1 MPQHRNAC
9 GFSAIFHISSTKMIN
24 MRLLVRNIRTFLL
37 ALVLGI
43 SVWVSAVSAADPNE
57 VHAYPNPIPL
67 QVIGQDPSLVVTS
80 DLPST
85 VEVSLRAPR
94 SVWELLTARED
105 SVSAVLDLTGLS
117 AGKHTVNVQ
126 ITVAMRPYQL
136 VLANPTAVT
145 VDLESLST
153 QTFPLVLSLTGQPAA
168 GYQAGDASMDL
179 TEVTVSGPESIIQ
192 QVARTRIVVNLDG
205 VRESIDESL
214 QIQIVDAQNKA
225 LKGLTINPES
235 VRVTIP
241 ISQQGGFR
249 DVAVKVIVEG
259 QQAAGYRIENIS
271 VFPPV
276 VTVFAENPEL
286 VNALPGVVETQ
297 PLDLQDRNEDV
308 STRLSLDL
316 PDNIT
321 IIGSKTVQVQ
331 VSISPIQTSLTLSN
345 QQINVIGLSEGL
357 IAQVFPQSVDVII
370 SGPVPVLDVLTSK
383 DITVSVDCKGLDAGV
398 YQLEPKVNPL
408 VDNILVE
415 SILPSTVEVV
425 IAAPATATP
434 TAFP

>member
-1 MPQHRNAC
+1 
-9 GFSAIFHISSTKMIN
+9 MIN
-24 MRLLVRNIRTFLL
+24 MRMFAKNIRTFLL
-37 ALVLGI
+37 ALVLGV

-57 VHAYPNPIPL
+57 VHSYPNPIPL

-85 VEVSLRAPR
+85 VEVSLLAPR

-105 SVSAVLDLTGLS
+105 MVHASLDLTGLS
-117 AGKHTVNVQ
+117 AGKHTVDVQ
-126 ITVAMRPYQL
+126 ITVGLRPYQI
-136 VLANPTAVT
+136 VRANPTTVT
-145 VDLESLST
+145 VDLESIKT

-179 TEVTVSGPESIIQ
+179 TEVTLSGPESLIK
-192 QVARTRIVVNLDG
+192 QVARTRVVVNLDSI
-205 VRESIDESL
+205 RESIDETL
-214 QIQIVDAQNKA
+214 QIQVVDDQNKA

-235 VRVTIP
+235 VRVTVP

-271 VFPPV
+271 VFPPII
-276 VTVFAENPEL
+276 TVFADDPEL
-286 VNALPGVVETQ
+286 VNKLPGVVETQ
-297 PLDLQDRNEDV
+297 PLDLQDRREDI

-331 VSISPIQTSLTLSN
+331 VSISPIQTSLTLSSLP
-345 QQINVIGLSEGL
+345 INVNGLSEGL
-357 IAQVFPQSVDVII
+357 SAQVFPPNVDII
-370 SGPVPVLDVLTSK
+370 LSGPVPVLDALTSK
-383 DITVSVDCKGLDAGV
+383 DITISVDCSGLQAGV

-408 VDNILVE
+408 VDNILIE
-415 SILPSTVEVV
+415 SLLPSTVEVV
-425 IAAPATATP
+425 IAAPATPTP
-434 TAFP
+434 TPRP